1 MGGGPS
7 LDSFRRVKRI
17 AVGGFG
23 ARMQLCELN
32 DSDDV
37 LSIKYR
43 RCR

>member
-7 LDSFRRVKRI
+7 LDSFRPVKRI

-23 ARMQLCELN
+23 ERMKFLELN
-32 DSDDV
+32 ESDV

-43 RCR
+43 CRR